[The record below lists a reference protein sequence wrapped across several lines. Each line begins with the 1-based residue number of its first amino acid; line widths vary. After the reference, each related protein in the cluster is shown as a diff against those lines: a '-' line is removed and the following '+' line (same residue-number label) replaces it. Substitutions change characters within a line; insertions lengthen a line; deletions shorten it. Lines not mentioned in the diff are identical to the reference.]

1 MNRVPQPSL
10 TVEVRGIGV
19 LGPGLATW
27 SDAAACLREPA
38 RWQHVPT
45 VVPAPQRLPATE
57 RRRAGTVV
65 KAAIVVADEALAAAG
80 LAADVPATVFTSST
94 GDPLNCHLLCEAL
107 ASAERLVSPTRFT
120 NSVHNAPAGYWHIAA
135 AATTPST
142 SLAAYDA
149 SFAAGL
155 LEAASQV
162 VASGLPVLLVAV
174 DVPYPEPLAAK
185 RPIADTMALALLLV
199 PCGAAGRGPA
209 LSLLHE
215 ALPASDASTR
225 DRCRAH
231 GFEALRP
238 HIPAAR
244 ALPLLELLAMGESG
258 SVAIEDL
265 PGSRL
270 VVTVQQPA
278 P

>member
-1 MNRVPQPSL
+1 MTPSAAGTL
-10 TVEVRGIGV
+10 TVELRGIGL
-19 LGPGLATW
+19 LGPGLPDWPQTRTLLQAPNGWT
-27 SDAAACLREPA
+27 R
-38 RWQHVPT
+38 VPT
-45 VVPAPQRLPATE
+45 VVPPPQRLPATE

-80 LAADVPATVFTSST
+80 VEASGVATVFTSST

-107 ASAERLVSPTRFT
+107 AAPDRLVSPTRFT

-142 SLAAYDA
+142 SLAAFDA

-162 VASGLPVLLVAV
+162 VAAGQPVLLVAV

-185 RPIADTMALALLLV
+185 RPVADTFAVAMLLA
-199 PCGAAGRGPA
+199 PPAGHGPH
-209 LSLLHE
+209 LSLRHE
-215 ALPASDASTR
+215 ALADAAPDTAATACLAPA
-225 DRCRAH
+225 
-231 GFEALRP
+231 FEALRP
-238 HIPAAR
+238 RIPAAR
-244 ALPLLELLAMGESG
+244 ALPLLERLALGLDEPL
-258 SVAIEDL
+258 ALEDL

-270 VVTVQQPA
+270 HVSIRFPA
-278 P
+278 

>member
-1 MNRVPQPSL
+1 MTL
-10 TVEVRGIGV
+10 TVELRGLGL
-19 LGPGLATW
+19 LGPGLVNW
-27 SDAAACLREPA
+27 PDAAALLREPA
-38 RWQHVPT
+38 SWQRAAT
-45 VVPAPQRLPATE
+45 VVPPPQRLPATE

-65 KAAIVVADEALAAAG
+65 KAAIVVADEALEAAG
-80 LAADVPATVFTSST
+80 IEASLPATVFTSST

-107 ASAERLVSPTRFT
+107 ATADRLVSPTRFT

-162 VASGLPVLLVAV
+162 VATQQPVLLVAV

-185 RPIADTMALALLLV
+185 RPVADTFAVAMVLAPVAAGTTRLSLRHEPAPLANAALA
-199 PCGAAGRGPA
+199 A
-209 LSLLHE
+209 
-215 ALPASDASTR
+215 
-225 DRCRAH
+225 CRSSA
-231 GFEALRP
+231 FETLRTQ
-238 HIPAAR
+238 IPAAR
-244 ALPLLELLAMGESG
+244 ALPLLELLALGDVG
-258 SVAIEDL
+258 TVALEDL

-270 VVTVQQPA
+270 VVALERLA